1 MRKYLKIAVL
11 VFPLSCTEI
20 ERDNPYDEHYVGNA
34 SKEGSSSSVESLSV
48 PSSGS
53 LGGGYSGS
61 YGSLTY
67 EGKTYKTVV
76 IGTQTWMAENLN
88 YAVSGSKCYN
98 NLEANCTIYG
108 RLYNL
113 ETAKTVCPSGWHLPT
128 DDEWRMMTDYI
139 GDYNTGGKKLKATS
153 GWNNN
158 GNGTDEYGFS
168 ALPGGQGSSGGN
180 FIYVG
185 ALGVWWTAS
194 EYVDARSMAYNSESV
209 LWNDNNESSL
219 LSVRCVSG
227 NQLSITGFDITDY
240 PTTGIL
246 LSGEVTGET
255 VTGVTITANGNAV
268 SLINLPAL
276 GVNRVDLSGTY
287 VSGVCGT
294 SSEIITVNFAIT
306 ATASGGTTVT
316 ATKNNV
322 SIDCGVVGPDP
333 PLVKTHITLS
343 SAGNSYADL
352 DNGKTYGQ
360 EAAAAIKNKIDLIAY
375 SGEVG
380 ESGNLGAIYTPD
392 ELDFFWD
399 FDGNYWSYLGG
410 DVYFSPI
417 PTDVVA
423 ILRNATKFS
432 DIAAFVGGLWYDDFE
447 GLTEIPAVKDT
458 GFLVS
463 TTERNIFAVTIESA
477 GEGRVDLVIVD
488 LW

>member
-128 DDEWRMMTDYI
+128 YYEWREMTDDNL
-139 GDYNTGGKKLKATS
+139 GGANTWGKKLKATS

-180 FIYVG
+180 FIYIG
-185 ALGVWWTAS
+185 ALGFWWTAS
-194 EYVDARSMAYNSESV
+194 EYGYAESVGIYYNSENAS
-209 LWNDNNESSL
+209 WHDTNESNL
-219 LSVRCVSG
+219 LSVRCVGDDPDGTGAVPSTNVNGDQTYKVDGEQIYSYSG
-227 NQLSITGFDITDY
+227 SANIYVDKYNSPAGRIVDGKLSLDLPSIDNFNADEGFDELELSANDCVLMLIGSNNGLAHQSTPRAWGFFLY
-240 PTTGIL
+240 ASI
-246 LSGEVTGET
+246 SGEF
-255 VTGVTITANGNAV
+255 NAPDGTK
-268 SLINLPAL
+268 LNLKK
-276 GVNRVDLSGTY
+276 GWNIVY
-287 VSGVCGT
+287 VF
-294 SSEIITVNFAIT
+294 FA
-306 ATASGGTTVT
+306 
-316 ATKNNV
+316 
-322 SIDCGVVGPDP
+322 
-333 PLVKTHITLS
+333 
-343 SAGNSYADL
+343 
-352 DNGKTYGQ
+352 
-360 EAAAAIKNKIDLIAY
+360 
-375 SGEVG
+375 
-380 ESGNLGAIYTPD
+380 
-392 ELDFFWD
+392 
-399 FDGNYWSYLGG
+399 
-410 DVYFSPI
+410 
-417 PTDVVA
+417 
-423 ILRNATKFS
+423 
-432 DIAAFVGGLWYDDFE
+432 DDFADDFADMIVSVAQPS
-447 GLTEIPAVKDT
+447 GLTWEWVLDCDA
-458 GFLVS
+458 
-463 TTERNIFAVTIESA
+463 
-477 GEGRVDLVIVD
+477 
-488 LW
+488 